1 MCKILL
7 SINPEHVENILE
19 GTKKYE
25 YRKKSCKKDIDRI
38 IIYSTHPVKKVVGE
52 VEVLEVIE
60 MEKNKLWNLT
70 KKYSG
75 INKKFYDEYYDGKET
90 AVAYKLG
97 QIVEYKKPKK
107 LNDIGVKVA
116 PQSFMYI

>member
-38 IIYSTHPVKKVVGE
+38 VIYSTHPVKKVVGE